1 MKYLLLVCLLFV
13 AGCGAD
19 HRPPNLTP
27 PAVIAWEGT
36 KVIKTLDLIRD
47 VAIDANNVVPP
58 QVSTDTTRQV
68 VAFHRSAITVV
79 HDAKEGWR
87 ATVNSS
93 LDQLVRNLVAH
104 DKGQLAA
111 YIELIRN
118 VLKAVQS

>member
-1 MKYLLLVCLLFV
+1 MKYLLLVGLLFV

-36 KVIKTLDLIRD
+36 QVLRVLNVIRD
-47 VAIDANNVVPP
+47 VAIDANAVVPP
-58 QVSTDTTRQV
+58 QVSTETTRQV

-87 ATVNSS
+87 AAVNSS
-93 LDQLVRNLVAH
+93 LDQLVKNLESH
-104 DKGQLAA
+104 DKAQLAA
-111 YIELIRN
+111 YVELIRN
-118 VLKAVQS
+118 VLKAVQL